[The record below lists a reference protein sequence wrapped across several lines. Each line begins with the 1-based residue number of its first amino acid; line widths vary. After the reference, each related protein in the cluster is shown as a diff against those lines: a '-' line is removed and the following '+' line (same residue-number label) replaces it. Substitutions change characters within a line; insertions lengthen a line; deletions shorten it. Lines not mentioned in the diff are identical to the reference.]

1 MIINDVNSDYLDLKF
16 RNELIELIHF
26 IRTPLASIKI
36 GSEILKDILPILLN
50 VYKNSSQQVSN
61 NDVVIGGDKLSKLY
75 SVIDNI
81 LVEANRISEY
91 MKKIENHGLTQK

>member
-1 MIINDVNSDYLDLKF
+1 MIINDNDNDNLDLKF
-16 RNELIELIHF
+16 RNELMELIHF

-50 VYKNSSQQVSN
+50 AYSNSSWKASN
-61 NDVVIGGDKLSKLY
+61 NEAVISGDKLTKLY
-75 SVIDNI
+75 SVVENI

-91 MKKIENHGLTQK
+91 MKKIENNGLSQK

>member
-91 MKKIENHGLTQK
+91 MKKIENHRLTQK